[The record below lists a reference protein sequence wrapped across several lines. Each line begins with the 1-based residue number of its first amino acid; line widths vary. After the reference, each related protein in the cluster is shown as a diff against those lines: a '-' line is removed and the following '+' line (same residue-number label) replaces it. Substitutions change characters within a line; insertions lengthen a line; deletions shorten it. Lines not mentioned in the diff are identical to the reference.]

1 MTAAVVHTD
10 EYRIVYE
17 IQYAKLVGMIVI
29 EDKETKNWYLETCIE
44 VENNDKIFPRFKM
57 QNRES
62 AKALESKIK
71 YAKNHYDES
80 LYTVHLWHDRD

>member
-17 IQYAKLVGMIVI
+17 IQYAKLVGMSVI

-44 VENNDKIFPRFKM
+44 VENNDKYFPPF
-57 QNRES
+57 QNAKQRECKS
-62 AKALESKIK
+62 FGKQDQICKK
-71 YAKNHYDES
+71 S
-80 LYTVHLWHDRD
+80 LRRITVHCSFMA